1 MGYGGPGL
9 SQNGIGN
16 LKPMG
21 MAAPE
26 GVPRAGP
33 PPMQPMDNRMGS
45 SMRRQSPY
53 LQALR
58 RKVGAGAPPQY
69 MAGGNQFGLSG
80 FSVPTMEQLGLTP
93 PAPAQAAPQQP
104 QMDQGRMQAMQR
116 MMAGSGMRG
125 IGMGGYNPYQQRS
138 APPQDG
144 PSMDPMRMGGRIQ
157 QAALQASMRQG
168 ADTAGAPAINYNP
181 YARR

>member
-26 GVPRAGP
+26 GVPRAGMA
-33 PPMQPMDNRMGS
+33 PMQPVDNRMGS
-45 SMRRQSPY
+45 RVRRQNPY
-53 LQALR
+53 MQALR

-93 PAPAQAAPQQP
+93 PAQAAAPAQAAPQ
-104 QMDQGRMQAMQR
+104 MDPARMQAMQR
-116 MMAGSGMRG
+116 LMAGSGMRG
-125 IGMGGYNPYQQRS
+125 IGMGGYNPY
-138 APPQDG
+138 
-144 PSMDPMRMGGRIQ
+144 
-157 QAALQASMRQG
+157 
-168 ADTAGAPAINYNP
+168 
-181 YARR
+181 ARR

>member
-45 SMRRQSPY
+45 RMRRQSPY
-53 LQALR
+53 LQSLR

-80 FSVPTMEQLGLTP
+80 FSVPTMEQLGMTP
-93 PAPAQAAPQQP
+93 PAPAAAPAQAAPQ
-104 QMDQGRMQAMQR
+104 MDPARMQAMQR
-116 MMAGSGMRG
+116 LMAGSGMRG
-125 IGMGGYNPYQQRS
+125 IGMGGYNPY
-138 APPQDG
+138 
-144 PSMDPMRMGGRIQ
+144 
-157 QAALQASMRQG
+157 
-168 ADTAGAPAINYNP
+168 
-181 YARR
+181 ARR